1 MIKWIEAIYLRYD
14 EADKEVELYV
24 RLFFQ
29 MIGVYVYEQST
40 DIIQKFQIR
49 NIDYFADI
57 IFLSSKSIQY
67 HKELLREQ
75 SAKSIYLVLDEN
87 VLNEIEILDSK
98 NIIYC
103 NYERPKD
110 RLLPNI
116 IHTLKRIY
124 FSVATEDESYT
135 FFDEWMKLAYI
146 YTKEK
151 MSSHMYVCECFVAD
165 VRLLQTVQ
173 TAYNKFIGSVFK
185 KWKLLPGKC
194 NYFRYAILYIAYSL
208 NQYCMRNNEAYAYS
222 IDNLK
227 KLIEPLVRDMQGNP
241 NVVLLQAKIYKN
253 LFREFGKAREIYE
266 NLQKKVAWG
275 SVYYGLGKI
284 YEEYDNDYMKAIK
297 YYRQSSD
304 WLAERYL
311 SLYCVAQCWKK
322 MGELKRAVAAWR
334 EVNEIIRIKKEH
346 RGQSLIE
353 LGYMFESAISM
364 GDIWRED
371 KNGYV
376 NAEIFYE
383 SAEEIYD
390 KMGKEPCMEC
400 MLKNEY
406 SMKYLVRVAKKS
418 HDKAE
423 LLHKLYFTN
432 ILLGKVEKAKK
443 YQYKIRKEEED
454 YERV

>member
-1 MIKWIEAIYLRYD
+1 
-14 EADKEVELYV
+14 
-24 RLFFQ
+24 
-29 MIGVYVYEQST
+29 
-40 DIIQKFQIR
+40 
-49 NIDYFADI
+49 
-57 IFLSSKSIQY
+57 
-67 HKELLREQ
+67 
-75 SAKSIYLVLDEN
+75 
-87 VLNEIEILDSK
+87 
-98 NIIYC
+98 
-103 NYERPKD
+103 
-110 RLLPNI
+110 
-116 IHTLKRIY
+116 
-124 FSVATEDESYT
+124 
-135 FFDEWMKLAYI
+135 
-146 YTKEK
+146 
-151 MSSHMYVCECFVAD
+151 
-165 VRLLQTVQ
+165 
-173 TAYNKFIGSVFK
+173 
-185 KWKLLPGKC
+185 
-194 NYFRYAILYIAYSL
+194 
-208 NQYCMRNNEAYAYS
+208 MRNNEAYAYS

-304 WLAERYL
+304 LLAERYL

-322 MGELKRAVAAWR
+322 MGELKRAIAAWR
-334 EVNEIIRIKKEH
+334 EVNETIRIKKKH

-390 KMGKEPCMEC
+390 KMGEEPCMEC

-406 SMKYLVRVAKKS
+406 SMRYLVRVAKKS